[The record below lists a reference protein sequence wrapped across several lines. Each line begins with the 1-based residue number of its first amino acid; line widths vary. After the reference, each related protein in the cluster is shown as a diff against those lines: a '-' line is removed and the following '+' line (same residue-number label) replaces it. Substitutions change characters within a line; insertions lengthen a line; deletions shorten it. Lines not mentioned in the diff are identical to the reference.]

1 MKWLLDTYKYW
12 YELAK
17 DIRVWWI
24 FRSVARK
31 NTEKLN
37 EQSLRV
43 DWLGRIYGVV
53 NLPEEVMG
61 ASQEIQQAYVLQQIT
76 TYGELIL
83 KMGLGDMVYPQ
94 IQRIDGSN
102 AYLVVLWPVFEELSL
117 LPVIL
122 NTIRTVAV
130 TFVIFVIFK
139 FFYGEMD
146 TFTALWNKFTNW
158 IKS

>member
-102 AYLVVLWPVFEELSL
+102 AYLIVLWPVFEELAL

-122 NTIRTVAV
+122 NTIRTAAV
-130 TFVIFVIFK
+130 TFIIFIIFK

-146 TFTALWNKFTNW
+146 TFAALWNKFTNW